1 MGDAMIRRAI
11 AVALLAAA
19 AVTPARADLK
29 ADVQDCVVQGQSLLN
44 TDAAKVVAACS
55 RLADAGNA
63 EGEYHLGVL
72 LENGQGMTQDYAAAA
87 QWYHAAAEQGF
98 ALAQYSLGYMYERGL
113 GVPQDNVQAHL
124 WYNLAAAQGNVDA
137 AQARDFVAHRM
148 SQPQIATAQRLAA
161 SWRPKVGS

>member
-1 MGDAMIRRAI
+1 EFQEW
-11 AVALLAAA
+11 VA
-19 AVTPARADLK
+19 RD
-29 ADVQDCVVQGQSLLN
+29 QSWLN
-44 TDAAKVVAACS
+44 KEAAKVVEAC
-55 RLADAGNA
+55 RGLADAGKA

-87 QWYHAAAEQGF
+87 RWYHAAAEQGF

-124 WYNLAAAQGNVDA
+124 WYNLAAAQGNADA

-148 SQPQIATAQRLAA
+148 SQPQ
-161 SWRPKVGS
+161 

>member
-1 MGDAMIRRAI
+1 MIRRAI

-19 AVTPARADLK
+19 ASPAWADLK
-29 ADVQDCVVQGQSLLN
+29 ADLQDCVAQGQSLLN
-44 TDAAKVVAACS
+44 TDAAKVVAACG

-63 EGEYHLGVL
+63 EGEYQLGVL

-87 QWYHAAAEQGF
+87 HWYHAAAEQGL

-161 SWRPKVGS
+161 TWRPKVGS